1 VTGLCA
7 ACQGHPAAF
16 PGGCGAGRGAQLWGL
31 VASAP
36 RPLGMWGSG
45 SPPASLPHAPGLL
58 PQGSPRAVTRVS
70 APCTLALPVPCRPPR
85 LSPCCTPGEGRGHKE
100 NACVCACVCVCASMY
115 VCASICAAVCVQ
127 LCVHP
132 CMCVHLYVQL
142 CVCSCVCIRVCI
154 RVCASMCAS
163 ECVCI
168 RVCASVCVHP
178 CAHPCV
184 CAAMCESVCVCVHI
198 PA

>member
-1 VTGLCA
+1 MTGLCA

-100 NACVCACVCVCASMY
+100 NACVCACVCVCIH
-115 VCASICAAVCVQ
+115 VCVCIYMCSCVCAAVCAFV
-127 LCVHP
+127 CASVSVHP
-132 CMCVHLYVQL
+132 CVHL
-142 CVCSCVCIRVCI
+142 S
-154 RVCASMCAS
+154 
-163 ECVCI
+163 
-168 RVCASVCVHP
+168 VCASVCVHP